1 MSPEW
6 GSPNGP
12 RAHPPRLFRLDLLLS
27 TAGMGDLKAAV
38 QRALSEGRIYTCWV
52 VKAEV
57 LVGAKDE
64 EGFVTLLDNLRAL
77 PEIPVTGKLWEAAAA

>member
-1 MSPEW
+1 
-6 GSPNGP
+6 
-12 RAHPPRLFRLDLLLS
+12 
-27 TAGMGDLKAAV
+27 
-38 QRALSEGRIYTCWV
+38 V

-57 LVGAKDE
+57 LVGAKDDE

>member
-1 MSPEW
+1 
-6 GSPNGP
+6 
-12 RAHPPRLFRLDLLLS
+12 
-27 TAGMGDLKAAV
+27 
-38 QRALSEGRIYTCWV
+38 V